1 MTAKSV
7 TLLLIEDEPQIR
19 RFLRPAI
26 DAAGYR
32 LVESET
38 GGDGILQATQC
49 NPDVVILDLG
59 LPDMDGLQVIQ
70 RLREWYRGPIIILS
84 ARGQE
89 TDKVNA
95 LDAGAD
101 DYVHKPFG
109 VPELMA
115 RVRVALRNASRA
127 SDDTSPELL
136 TAGAISIDLKR
147 HEVRRAGQPVRL
159 TPLEFKL
166 LATLAKHAGFVLTH
180 RQLLKEVWGPGHAEE
195 AHYLRLFIH
204 QLRQKLEDNPAQ
216 PKHLITESGVGYRFR
231 LD

>member
-1 MTAKSV
+1 MTAASV
-7 TLLLIEDEPQIR
+7 TLLLIEDELQIR

-26 DAAGYR
+26 ADAGYR
-32 LVESET
+32 LVESAT
-38 GGDGILQATQC
+38 GADGVLQATQC

-59 LPDMDGLQVIQ
+59 LPDMDGLEVIK
-70 RLREWYRGPIIILS
+70 RLREWYRRPIIILS

-89 TDKVNA
+89 NDKVNA

-115 RVRVALRNASRA
+115 RVRVALRHGSGGAGDAAS
-127 SDDTSPELL
+127 EEVV
-136 TAGAISIDLKR
+136 AGALTIDLKR

-166 LATLAKHAGFVLTH
+166 LATLVRQAGFVLTH
-180 RQLLKEVWGPGHAEE
+180 RHLLKEVWGPGHAEE

-231 LD
+231 LE